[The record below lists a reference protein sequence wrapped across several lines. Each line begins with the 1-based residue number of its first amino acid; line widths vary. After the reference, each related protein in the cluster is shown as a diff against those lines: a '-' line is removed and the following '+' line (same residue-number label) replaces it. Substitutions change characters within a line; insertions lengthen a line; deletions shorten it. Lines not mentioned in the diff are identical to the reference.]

1 MIFLRYPLV
10 KKKCF
15 SRNADGILILCLQRW
30 RNSAFPRVLMARMHA
45 GKANKNITWSRLITG
60 QKDRSQVA
68 GEEVITWY
76 REKGLE

>member
-1 MIFLRYPLV
+1 
-10 KKKCF
+10 
-15 SRNADGILILCLQRW
+15 
-30 RNSAFPRVLMARMHA
+30 MARMHA